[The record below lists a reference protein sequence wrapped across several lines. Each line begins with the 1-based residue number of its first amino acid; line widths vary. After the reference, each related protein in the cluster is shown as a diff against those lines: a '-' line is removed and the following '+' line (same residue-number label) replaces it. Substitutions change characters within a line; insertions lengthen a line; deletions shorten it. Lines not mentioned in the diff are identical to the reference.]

1 MSRETLQLARAS
13 SNNESQFDLQPVCTY
28 FYRTCEKFPSRP
40 AQRFNADLYH
50 GDNNG
55 RFTYAE
61 MRERVESIACGILS
75 LGLGRQD
82 RVGIMSRPGPY
93 WTHADMAVACC
104 AGVSVTIYPT
114 LSADEVAHILGDS
127 GSRMVFVDTDENL
140 GKVLSLIDKLPQLEK
155 IIVMDLDF
163 RASGERAISLGSSS
177 RQEGNGRR
185 TMPPSMTSGD
195 RA

>member
-13 SNNESQFDLQPVCTY
+13 SRNENQFDLQPVCTY

-61 MRERVESIACGILS
+61 MRERVEDIACGILS
-75 LGLGRQD
+75 LGLSRQD

-104 AGVSVTIYPT
+104 AGVSVTVYPT
-114 LSADEVAHILGDS
+114 LSADEVALDKS
-127 GSRMVFVDTDENL
+127 FTD
-140 GKVLSLIDKLPQLEK
+140 
-155 IIVMDLDF
+155 DLDID
-163 RASGERAISLGSSS
+163 SIS
-177 RQEGNGRR
+177 
-185 TMPPSMTSGD
+185 MMTIVVNAEEKFGVTIPDEEVKNLKTVGD
-195 RA
+195 AVTFITTNQG